1 MINSKYYKL
10 VGWGLTASSLYFL
23 WQLFP
28 IVGIILFNL
37 VTNGS
42 LWFDGRDIWEAD
54 SDEWVELFVIRM
66 PIGTALLGGGIL
78 VLMRPRK
85 KA

>member
-23 WQLFP
+23 WPLFP
-28 IVGIILFNL
+28 IVGIILLNL

-42 LWFDGRDIWEAD
+42 LWFDGHDIWDTGNDA
-54 SDEWVELFVIRM
+54 WVELFVIKM
-66 PIGTALLGGGIL
+66 PLGTALLGGGIL

>member
-54 SDEWVELFVIRM
+54 SNEWVELFVIRM

>member
-1 MINSKYYKL
+1 MVNSKYYKL

-23 WQLFP
+23 WQFFLA
-28 IVGIILFNL
+28 VGIILFNL

-42 LWFDGRDIWEAD
+42 LWFDGRNIWEIGNYA
-54 SDEWVELFVIRM
+54 WIELFIIRM
-66 PIGTALLGGGIL
+66 PFGTALLGGGIL